1 MESKE
6 KTENKI
12 LFNAEINEIFAKT
25 ELIQEFQ
32 NPYEDSI
39 ELEIIFPINRDI
51 NLSKFE
57 ISMNEKK
64 IVSRIMEKEKAEEKY
79 TDTIAKGNTGF
90 LGQYSNDMKSYCVN
104 IGNLNSKEKI
114 TLKTI
119 YNQSISSYDMSY
131 EYIIMNNFPSFIF
144 NSKDKEETKENKI
157 EIIYNIDITACS
169 KITRLFTNFKNKE
182 NINITYNEDY
192 TKSKIS
198 HRMEQDL
205 SNKIIY
211 ENKINDDELHIL
223 FRTKD
228 INKPTLFYQYNPF
241 LKKHSYSLNYLYSS
255 DKITELI
262 DIPEK
267 PIEND
272 VESFYEKYLSNIASE
287 EPALFIFLVD
297 QSGSMSGN
305 AINVVIESLL
315 IFIQSLPKDSY
326 FQIIGFGTDFEKYN
340 ETPVKYDNK
349 NIKEIIKKI
358 KELKADK
365 GGTDIV
371 RPLNDIFKNK
381 MEYEK
386 IKLSKNIILLTDG
399 EVDDKNACFN
409 LIKENCDIFKVHSIG
424 IGNDFDGELIKLCGI
439 YGKGSFNF
447 VKNLENIN
455 NVVIKILKKCIMPYL
470 YDIKFNFLN
479 IEEDKE
485 NDIILSKNK
494 DFAYQDEIINYSFI
508 LDENN
513 KHNLIDLKNNIIKF
527 KIEYIKKMEQN
538 EIIVDFNKNNIIC
551 LPDGDNMTK
560 IIVDKYLKTNLN
572 MDEKSEIKISK
583 EYEVLSKNTSFF
595 AEIENENSQQ
605 NKLIKINIL
614 SNINRYISNINLYH
628 CDNFFS
634 NNLSLLDPD
643 LNLFCQG
650 SADFQDLN
658 LNCFAEDCCACKND
672 IDYSETKGINCFNKT
687 CFACENDID
696 YSKTKGI
703 NCFKIKK
710 TRMIGRKII
719 SKNHEKI
726 EKKKKKSNNNKKE
739 NKENEDIIHED
750 INLVDLILNQNPIDG
765 FWDKDKSTLEIEK
778 LLDKHIIDN
787 IKKLSKNKKEKDK
800 AYYTIL
806 IIYFITTKYPEKLG
820 EYELVL
826 NKAKNYLKGI
836 NIIYDKII
844 SKINK

>member
-1 MESKE
+1 MELE
-6 KTENKI
+6 ENTENKI

-25 ELIQEFQ
+25 ELIQEFR
-32 NPYEDSI
+32 NSYEDSI
-39 ELEIIFPINRDI
+39 ELEIIFPINKDI

-64 IVSRIMEKEKAEEKY
+64 IVSRIMQKEKAEEKY

-90 LGQYSNDMKSYCVN
+90 LGQYSTDMKSYCVN

-144 NSKDKEETKENKI
+144 NSKTKEEPKENKI
-157 EIIYNIDITACS
+157 EIIYNINITACS

-182 NINITYNEDY
+182 NLIITYNEDY

-198 HRMEQDL
+198 NRMEQDL
-205 SNKIIY
+205 SNKILN
-211 ENKINDDELHIL
+211 ENKINEDELHIL

-228 INKPTLFYQYNPF
+228 INKPKLFYQYNPF

-255 DKITELI
+255 DEISELI

-272 VESFYEKYLSNIASE
+272 VQSFYDKYLSNLVSDD
-287 EPALFIFLVD
+287 PALFIFLVD
-297 QSGSMSGN
+297 QSGSMSGD
-305 AINVVIESLL
+305 AMNVVIESLL

-326 FQIIGFGTDFEKYN
+326 FQIIGFGSNFEKYN
-340 ETPVKYDNK
+340 EVPVKYDNN
-349 NIKEIIKKI
+349 NIKEIINKI

-365 GGTDIV
+365 GGTNIID
-371 RPLNDIFKNK
+371 PLNDIFKNK
-381 MEYEK
+381 KEYEK
-386 IKLSKNIILLTDG
+386 IKLNKNIILLTDG
-399 EVDDKNACFN
+399 EVENKNECFN
-409 LIKENCDIFKVHSIG
+409 LIKENCDIFRVHSIG
-424 IGNDFDGELIKLCGI
+424 IGLDFDSELIKLCGI

-455 NVVIKILKKCIMPYL
+455 VAIIKILKKCIMPYL

-479 IEEDKE
+479 IEENKE
-485 NDIILSKNK
+485 GNIIFSKSK
-494 DFAYQDEIINYSFI
+494 DFVTQDEIINYSFI
-508 LDENN
+508 LDEDN
-513 KHNLIDLKNNIIKF
+513 KRNLIDLKNNIIKF
-527 KIEYIKKMEQN
+527 KIEFIKKKEKN
-538 EIIVDFNKNNIIC
+538 EIILDFNKNNIIY
-551 LPDGDNMTK
+551 LTDGDNMTK
-560 IIVDKYLKTNLN
+560 IIVDNYLKTNLD
-572 MDEKSEIKISK
+572 MDEKTEINISK

-614 SNINRYISNINLYH
+614 SNVNNYFPSVINLFNYN
-628 CDNFFS
+628 NFFS
-634 NNLSLLDPD
+634 DNDIQENNIISFYDQEE
-643 LNLFCQG
+643 FCSKQC
-650 SADFQDLN
+650 DMEPIF
-658 LNCFAEDCCACKND
+658 NCFSCV
-672 IDYSETKGINCFNKT
+672 NK
-687 CFACENDID
+687 CSLYENDNN
-696 YSKTKGI
+696 YLNKK
-703 NCFKIKK
+703 KRIKRGPYK
-710 TRMIGRKII
+710 KKPKII
-719 SKNHEKI
+719 EINREESDKDKK
-726 EKKKKKSNNNKKE
+726 EKKKKE
-739 NKENEDIIHED
+739 NIKQED

-765 FWDKDKSTLEIEK
+765 YWDKDQNTIAIEK
-778 LLDKHIIDN
+778 LLDKGIIKN

-806 IIYFITTKYPEKLG
+806 IIYFISTKYPEKLE
-820 EYELVL
+820 EYELIL

-836 NIIYDKII
+836 NIIYDNII

>member
-1 MESKE
+1 MELE
-6 KTENKI
+6 ENTENKI

-25 ELIQEFQ
+25 ELIQEFR
-32 NPYEDSI
+32 NSYEDSI
-39 ELEIIFPINRDI
+39 ELEIIFPINKDI

-64 IVSRIMEKEKAEEKY
+64 IVSRIMQKEKAEEKY

-90 LGQYSNDMKSYCVN
+90 LGQYSTDMKSYCVN

-144 NSKDKEETKENKI
+144 NSKTKEEVKENKI
-157 EIIYNIDITACS
+157 EIIYNINITACS

-182 NINITYNEDY
+182 NLIITYNEDY

-198 HRMEQDL
+198 NRMEQDL
-205 SNKIIY
+205 SNKILN
-211 ENKINDDELHIL
+211 ENKINEDELHIL

-228 INKPTLFYQYNPF
+228 INKPKLFYQYNPF

-255 DKITELI
+255 DEISELI

-272 VESFYEKYLSNIASE
+272 AQSFYDKYLSNLVSDD
-287 EPALFIFLVD
+287 PALFIFLVD
-297 QSGSMSGN
+297 QSYSMSGD

-326 FQIIGFGTDFEKYN
+326 FQIIGFGSNFEKYN
-340 ETPVKYDNK
+340 EIPVKYDNN
-349 NIKEIIKKI
+349 NIKEIINKI

-365 GGTDIV
+365 GGTNIID
-371 RPLNDIFKNK
+371 PLNDIFKNK
-381 MEYEK
+381 KEYEK
-386 IKLSKNIILLTDG
+386 IKLNKNIILLTDG
-399 EVDDKNACFN
+399 EVENKNECFN
-409 LIKENCDIFKVHSIG
+409 LIKENCDIFRVHSIG
-424 IGNDFDGELIKLCGI
+424 IGLDFDSELIKLCGI

-455 NVVIKILKKCIMPYL
+455 VAIIKILKKCIMPYL

-479 IEEDKE
+479 TEENKE
-485 NDIILSKNK
+485 GNIIFSKSK
-494 DFAYQDEIINYSFI
+494 DFVTQDEIINYSFI
-508 LDENN
+508 LDEDN
-513 KHNLIDLKNNIIKF
+513 KRNLIDLKNNIIKF
-527 KIEYIKKMEQN
+527 KIEFIKKKEKN
-538 EIIVDFNKNNIIC
+538 EIILDFNKNNIIY
-551 LPDGDNMTK
+551 LTDGDNMTK
-560 IIVDKYLKTNLN
+560 IIVDNYLKTNLD
-572 MDEKSEIKISK
+572 MDEKTEINISK

-614 SNINRYISNINLYH
+614 SNVNNYFPSVINLCNYN
-628 CDNFFS
+628 NFFS
-634 NNLSLLDPD
+634 D
-643 LNLFCQG
+643 
-650 SADFQDLN
+650 
-658 LNCFAEDCCACKND
+658 ND
-672 IDYSETKGINCFNKT
+672 IQENNIISFYDQEEFCSKQYDMEPIINCY
-687 CFACENDID
+687 CCENEILPSESDNN
-696 YSKTKGI
+696 YL
-703 NCFKIKK
+703 NKK
-710 TRMIGRKII
+710 KRKKRGPYMKKPKII
-719 SKNHEKI
+719 EINREESDKDKK
-726 EKKKKKSNNNKKE
+726 EKKKKE
-739 NKENEDIIHED
+739 NIKQED

-765 FWDKDKSTLEIEK
+765 YWDKDQNTIAIEK
-778 LLDKHIIDN
+778 LLDKGIIKN

-806 IIYFITTKYPEKLG
+806 IIYFISTKYPEKLE
-820 EYELVL
+820 EYELIL

-836 NIIYDKII
+836 NIIYDNII

>member
-628 CDNFFS
+628 CDNFPS
-634 NNLSLLDPD
+634 NDLSFLDPD

-658 LNCFAEDCCACKND
+658 LNCFAEDCCACENV
-672 IDYSETKGINCFNKT
+672 IDYSEKKGIDC
-687 CFACENDID
+687 I
-696 YSKTKGI
+696 
-703 NCFKIKK
+703 KIKK
-710 TRMIGRKII
+710 TRMMGKKI

-787 IKKLSKNKKEKDK
+787 IKKVSKNKKEKDK

>member
-1 MESKE
+1 MELE
-6 KTENKI
+6 ENTENKI

-32 NPYEDSI
+32 NPYEESI
-39 ELEIIFPINRDI
+39 ELEIIFPINKDI

-64 IVSRIMEKEKAEEKY
+64 IVSRIMQKEKAEEKY

-90 LGQYSNDMKSYCVN
+90 LGQYSTDMKSYCVN

-144 NSKDKEETKENKI
+144 NSKTKEEPKENKI
-157 EIIYNIDITACS
+157 EIIYNINITACS

-182 NINITYNEDY
+182 NLIITYNEDY

-198 HRMEQDL
+198 NRMEQDL
-205 SNKIIY
+205 SNKILN
-211 ENKINDDELHIL
+211 ENKINEDELHIL

-228 INKPTLFYQYNPF
+228 INKPKLFYQYNPF

-255 DKITELI
+255 DEISELI

-272 VESFYEKYLSNIASE
+272 VQSFYDKYLSNLVSDD
-287 EPALFIFLVD
+287 PALFIFLVD
-297 QSGSMSGN
+297 QSYSMSGD
-305 AINVVIESLL
+305 AMNVVIESLL

-326 FQIIGFGTDFEKYN
+326 FQIIGFGSNFEKYN
-340 ETPVKYDNK
+340 EVPVKYDNN
-349 NIKEIIKKI
+349 NIKEIINKI

-365 GGTDIV
+365 GGTNIID
-371 RPLNDIFKNK
+371 PLNDIFKNK
-381 MEYEK
+381 KEYEK
-386 IKLSKNIILLTDG
+386 IKLNKNIILLTDG
-399 EVDDKNACFN
+399 EVENKNECFN
-409 LIKENCDIFKVHSIG
+409 LIKENCDIFRVHSIG
-424 IGNDFDGELIKLCGI
+424 IGLDFDSELIKLCGI

-455 NVVIKILKKCIMPYL
+455 VAIIKILKKCIMPYL

-479 IEEDKE
+479 TEENKE
-485 NDIILSKNK
+485 GNIIFSKSK
-494 DFAYQDEIINYSFI
+494 DFVTQDEIINYSFI
-508 LDENN
+508 LDEDN
-513 KHNLIDLKNNIIKF
+513 KRNLIDLKNNIIKF
-527 KIEYIKKMEQN
+527 KIEFIKKKEKN
-538 EIIVDFNKNNIIC
+538 EIILDFNKNNIIY
-551 LPDGDNMTK
+551 LTDGDNMTK
-560 IIVDKYLKTNLN
+560 IIVDNYLKTNLD
-572 MDEKSEIKISK
+572 MDEKTEINISK

-614 SNINRYISNINLYH
+614 SNVNNYFPNIINLCNYN
-628 CDNFFS
+628 NFFS
-634 NNLSLLDPD
+634 DNDIQENNIISFYDQEE
-643 LNLFCQG
+643 FCSKQC
-650 SADFQDLN
+650 DMEPIF
-658 LNCFAEDCCACKND
+658 DCC
-672 IDYSETKGINCFNKT
+672 F
-687 CFACENDID
+687 CENEILPSENDNN
-696 YSKTKGI
+696 YLNKK
-703 NCFKIKK
+703 KRIKRGPYK
-710 TRMIGRKII
+710 KKPKII
-719 SKNHEKI
+719 EINREESDKDKK
-726 EKKKKKSNNNKKE
+726 EKKKKE
-739 NKENEDIIHED
+739 NIKQED

-765 FWDKDKSTLEIEK
+765 YWDKDQNTIAIEK
-778 LLDKHIIDN
+778 LLDKGIIKN

-806 IIYFITTKYPEKLG
+806 IIYFISTKYPEKLE
-820 EYELVL
+820 EYELIL

-836 NIIYDKII
+836 NIIYDNII

>member
-1 MESKE
+1 MQSKE

-538 EIIVDFNKNNIIC
+538 EIIVDFNKSNIIC

-658 LNCFAEDCCACKND
+658 LNCFAEDCCACENV
-672 IDYSETKGINCFNKT
+672 IDYSEKKGIDC
-687 CFACENDID
+687 I
-696 YSKTKGI
+696 
-703 NCFKIKK
+703 KIKK
-710 TRMIGRKII
+710 TRMMGKKI

-806 IIYFITTKYPEKLG
+806 IIYFISTKYPEKLE
-820 EYELVL
+820 EYELIL

-836 NIIYDKII
+836 NIIYDNII

>member
-64 IVSRIMEKEKAEEKY
+64 VVSRIMEKEKAEEKY

-157 EIIYNIDITACS
+157 EIIYNIDITTCS

-806 IIYFITTKYPEKLG
+806 IIYFISTKYPEKLE
-820 EYELVL
+820 EYELIL

-836 NIIYDKII
+836 NIIYDNII

>member
-1 MESKE
+1 MELE
-6 KTENKI
+6 ENTENKI

-25 ELIQEFQ
+25 ELIQEFR
-32 NPYEDSI
+32 NSYEESI
-39 ELEIIFPINRDI
+39 ELEIIFPINKDI

-64 IVSRIMEKEKAEEKY
+64 IVSRIMQKEKAEEKY

-90 LGQYSNDMKSYCVN
+90 LGQYSTDMKSYCVN

-144 NSKDKEETKENKI
+144 NSKTKEEPKENKI
-157 EIIYNIDITACS
+157 EIIYNINITACS

-182 NINITYNEDY
+182 NLIITYNEDY

-198 HRMEQDL
+198 NRMEQDL
-205 SNKIIY
+205 SNKILN
-211 ENKINDDELHIL
+211 ENKINEDELHIL

-228 INKPTLFYQYNPF
+228 INKPKLFYQYNPF

-255 DKITELI
+255 DEISELI

-272 VESFYEKYLSNIASE
+272 VQSFYDKYLSNLVSDD
-287 EPALFIFLVD
+287 PALFIFLVD
-297 QSGSMSGN
+297 QSYSMSGD
-305 AINVVIESLL
+305 AMNVVIESLL

-326 FQIIGFGTDFEKYN
+326 FQIIGFGSNFEKYN
-340 ETPVKYDNK
+340 EVPVKYDNN
-349 NIKEIIKKI
+349 NIKEIINKI

-365 GGTDIV
+365 GGTNIID
-371 RPLNDIFKNK
+371 PLNDIFKNK
-381 MEYEK
+381 KEYEK
-386 IKLSKNIILLTDG
+386 IKLNKNIILLTDG
-399 EVDDKNACFN
+399 EVENKNECFN
-409 LIKENCDIFKVHSIG
+409 LIKENCDIFRVHSIG
-424 IGNDFDGELIKLCGI
+424 IGLDFDSELIKLCGI

-455 NVVIKILKKCIMPYL
+455 VAIIKILKKCIMPYL

-479 IEEDKE
+479 IEENKE
-485 NDIILSKNK
+485 GNIIFSKSK
-494 DFAYQDEIINYSFI
+494 DFVTQDEIINYSFI
-508 LDENN
+508 LDEDN
-513 KHNLIDLKNNIIKF
+513 KRNLIDLKNNIIKF
-527 KIEYIKKMEQN
+527 KIEFIKKKEKN
-538 EIIVDFNKNNIIC
+538 EIILDFNKNNIIY
-551 LPDGDNMTK
+551 LTDGDNMTK
-560 IIVDKYLKTNLN
+560 IIVDNYLKTNLD
-572 MDEKSEIKISK
+572 MDEKTEINISK

-614 SNINRYISNINLYH
+614 SNVNNYFPNVINLCNYN
-628 CDNFFS
+628 NFFS
-634 NNLSLLDPD
+634 D
-643 LNLFCQG
+643 
-650 SADFQDLN
+650 
-658 LNCFAEDCCACKND
+658 ND
-672 IDYSETKGINCFNKT
+672 IQENNIISFYDQEEFCSKQCDMEPIFNC
-687 CFACENDID
+687 CRCENEILPSESDNN
-696 YSKTKGI
+696 YL
-703 NCFKIKK
+703 NKK
-710 TRMIGRKII
+710 KRKKRGPYMKKPKII
-719 SKNHEKI
+719 EINREESDKDKK
-726 EKKKKKSNNNKKE
+726 EKKKKE
-739 NKENEDIIHED
+739 NIKQED

-765 FWDKDKSTLEIEK
+765 YWDKDQNTMAIEK
-778 LLDKHIIDN
+778 LLDKGIIKN

-806 IIYFITTKYPEKLG
+806 IIYFISTKYPEKLE
-820 EYELVL
+820 EYELIL

-836 NIIYDKII
+836 NIIYDNII

>member
-182 NINITYNEDY
+182 NINISYNEDY

-658 LNCFAEDCCACKND
+658 LNCFAEDCCACENV
-672 IDYSETKGINCFNKT
+672 IDYSEKKGIDC
-687 CFACENDID
+687 I
-696 YSKTKGI
+696 
-703 NCFKIKK
+703 KIKK
-710 TRMIGRKII
+710 TRMMGKKI

>member
-182 NINITYNEDY
+182 NINISYNEDY

-424 IGNDFDGELIKLCGI
+424 IGNYFDGELIKLCGI

-634 NNLSLLDPD
+634 NDLSLLDPD

-658 LNCFAEDCCACKND
+658 LNCFAEDCCACENV
-672 IDYSETKGINCFNKT
+672 IDYSEKKGIDC
-687 CFACENDID
+687 I
-696 YSKTKGI
+696 
-703 NCFKIKK
+703 KIKK
-710 TRMIGRKII
+710 TRMMGKKI

>member
-1 MESKE
+1 MELE
-6 KTENKI
+6 ENTENKI

-25 ELIQEFQ
+25 ELIQEFR
-32 NPYEDSI
+32 NSYEDSI
-39 ELEIIFPINRDI
+39 ELEIIFPINKDI

-64 IVSRIMEKEKAEEKY
+64 IVSRIMQKEKAEEKY

-90 LGQYSNDMKSYCVN
+90 LGQYSTDMKSYCVN

-144 NSKDKEETKENKI
+144 NSKTKEEAKENKI
-157 EIIYNIDITACS
+157 EIIYNINITACS

-182 NINITYNEDY
+182 NLIITYNEDY

-198 HRMEQDL
+198 NRMEQDL
-205 SNKIIY
+205 SNKIIN
-211 ENKINDDELHIL
+211 ENKINEDELHIL

-228 INKPTLFYQYNPF
+228 INKPKLFYQYNPF

-255 DKITELI
+255 DEISELI

-272 VESFYEKYLSNIASE
+272 VQSFYDKYLSNLVSDD
-287 EPALFIFLVD
+287 PALFIFLVD
-297 QSGSMSGN
+297 QSGSMSGD
-305 AINVVIESLL
+305 AMNVVIESLL

-326 FQIIGFGTDFEKYN
+326 FQIIGFGSNFEKYN
-340 ETPVKYDNK
+340 EVPVKYDNN
-349 NIKEIIKKI
+349 NIKEIINKI

-365 GGTDIV
+365 GGTNIID
-371 RPLNDIFKNK
+371 PLNDIFKNK
-381 MEYEK
+381 KEYEK
-386 IKLSKNIILLTDG
+386 IKLNKNIILLTDG
-399 EVDDKNACFN
+399 EVENKNECFN
-409 LIKENCDIFKVHSIG
+409 LIKENCDIFRVHSIG
-424 IGNDFDGELIKLCGI
+424 IGLDFDSELIKLCGI

-455 NVVIKILKKCIMPYL
+455 VAIIKILKKCIMPYL
-470 YDIKFNFLN
+470 YDIKFKFLN
-479 IEEDKE
+479 IEENKE
-485 NDIILSKNK
+485 GNIIFTKNK
-494 DFAYQDEIINYSFI
+494 DFVTQDEMINYSFI
-508 LDENN
+508 LDEDN
-513 KHNLIDLKNNIIKF
+513 KRNLIDLKNSIIKF
-527 KIEYIKKMEQN
+527 KIEFIKKKEKN
-538 EIIVDFNKNNIIC
+538 EIILDFNKNNIIY
-551 LPDGDNMTK
+551 LTDGDNMTK
-560 IIVDKYLKTNLN
+560 IIVDNYLKTNLD
-572 MDEKSEIKISK
+572 MDEKTEINISK

-614 SNINRYISNINLYH
+614 SNVNNYFPSVINLFNYN
-628 CDNFFS
+628 NFFS
-634 NNLSLLDPD
+634 DNDIQENNIISFYDQEE
-643 LNLFCQG
+643 FCSKQY
-650 SADFQDLN
+650 DIEPI
-658 LNCFAEDCCACKND
+658 LNCCC
-672 IDYSETKGINCFNKT
+672 
-687 CFACENDID
+687 CENEILPSENDNNYLNKKKRIKRGP
-696 YSKTKGI
+696 YKKKAEIIEI
-703 NCFKIKK
+703 NRKESDKDKK
-710 TRMIGRKII
+710 
-719 SKNHEKI
+719 
-726 EKKKKKSNNNKKE
+726 EKKKKE
-739 NKENEDIIHED
+739 NIKQED

-765 FWDKDKSTLEIEK
+765 YWDKDQNTIAIEK
-778 LLDKHIIDN
+778 LLDKGIIKN

-806 IIYFITTKYPEKLG
+806 IIYFISTKYPEKLE
-820 EYELVL
+820 EYELIL

-836 NIIYDKII
+836 NIIYDNII

>member
-1 MESKE
+1 MQSKE

-658 LNCFAEDCCACKND
+658 LNCFAEDCCACENV
-672 IDYSETKGINCFNKT
+672 IDYSEKKGIDC
-687 CFACENDID
+687 I
-696 YSKTKGI
+696 
-703 NCFKIKK
+703 KIKK
-710 TRMIGRKII
+710 TRMMGKKI

>member
-1 MESKE
+1 MELE
-6 KTENKI
+6 ENTENKI

-64 IVSRIMEKEKAEEKY
+64 VVSRIMEKEKAEEKY

-119 YNQSISSYDMSY
+119 YNH
-131 EYIIMNNFPSFIF
+131 IF
-144 NSKDKEETKENKI
+144 NSKVKEETKENKI

-182 NINITYNEDY
+182 NINITYNKDY

-326 FQIIGFGTDFEKYN
+326 FQIIGFGKDFEKYN

-494 DFAYQDEIINYSFI
+494 DFAYQDEIINYSLI

-658 LNCFAEDCCACKND
+658 LNCFAEDCCACENV
-672 IDYSETKGINCFNKT
+672 IDYSEKKGIDC
-687 CFACENDID
+687 I
-696 YSKTKGI
+696 
-703 NCFKIKK
+703 KIKK
-710 TRMIGRKII
+710 TRMMGKKI

>member
-64 IVSRIMEKEKAEEKY
+64 VVSRIMEKEKAEEKY

-494 DFAYQDEIINYSFI
+494 DFAYQDEIINYSLI

-513 KHNLIDLKNNIIKF
+513 KNNLIDLKNNIIKF

-658 LNCFAEDCCACKND
+658 LNCFAEDCCACENV
-672 IDYSETKGINCFNKT
+672 IDYSEKKGIDC
-687 CFACENDID
+687 I
-696 YSKTKGI
+696 
-703 NCFKIKK
+703 KIKK
-710 TRMIGRKII
+710 TRMMGKKI

>member
-157 EIIYNIDITACS
+157 EIIYNIDITTCS

-211 ENKINDDELHIL
+211 ENKIDDDELHIL

-326 FQIIGFGTDFEKYN
+326 FQIIGFGSDFEKYN

-572 MDEKSEIKISK
+572 MDEKSDIKISK

-658 LNCFAEDCCACKND
+658 LNCFAEDCCACENV
-672 IDYSETKGINCFNKT
+672 IDYSEKKGIDC
-687 CFACENDID
+687 I
-696 YSKTKGI
+696 
-703 NCFKIKK
+703 KIKK
-710 TRMIGRKII
+710 TRMMGKKI

>member
-1 MESKE
+1 MKSKE

-297 QSGSMSGN
+297 QSGSMLGN

-326 FQIIGFGTDFEKYN
+326 FQIIGFGSDFEKYN

-494 DFAYQDEIINYSFI
+494 DFAYQDEIINYSLI

-672 IDYSETKGINCFNKT
+672 IDYSETK
-687 CFACENDID
+687 E
-696 YSKTKGI
+696 I

-710 TRMIGRKII
+710 TRMIGRKKI

-726 EKKKKKSNNNKKE
+726 EKKKKKSINNKKE

>member
-1 MESKE
+1 MELE
-6 KTENKI
+6 ENTENKI

-25 ELIQEFQ
+25 ELIQEFR
-32 NPYEDSI
+32 NSYEESI
-39 ELEIIFPINRDI
+39 ELEIIFPINKDI

-64 IVSRIMEKEKAEEKY
+64 IVSRIMQKEKAEEKY

-90 LGQYSNDMKSYCVN
+90 LGQYSTDMKSYCVN

-144 NSKDKEETKENKI
+144 NSKTKEEPKENKI
-157 EIIYNIDITACS
+157 EIIYNINITACS

-182 NINITYNEDY
+182 NLIITYNEDY

-198 HRMEQDL
+198 NRMEQDL
-205 SNKIIY
+205 SNKILN
-211 ENKINDDELHIL
+211 ENIINEDELHIL

-228 INKPTLFYQYNPF
+228 INKPKLFYQYNPF

-255 DKITELI
+255 DEISELI

-272 VESFYEKYLSNIASE
+272 VQSFYDKYLSNLVSDD
-287 EPALFIFLVD
+287 PALFIFLVD
-297 QSGSMSGN
+297 QSGSMSGD
-305 AINVVIESLL
+305 AMNVVIESLL

-326 FQIIGFGTDFEKYN
+326 FQIIGFGSNFEKYN
-340 ETPVKYDNK
+340 EVPVKYDNN
-349 NIKEIIKKI
+349 NIKEIINKI

-365 GGTDIV
+365 AGTNIID
-371 RPLNDIFKNK
+371 PLNDIFKNK
-381 MEYEK
+381 IEYEK
-386 IKLSKNIILLTDG
+386 IKLNKNIILLTDG
-399 EVDDKNACFN
+399 EVENKNECFN
-409 LIKENCDIFKVHSIG
+409 LIKENCDIFRVHSIG
-424 IGNDFDGELIKLCGI
+424 IGLDFDSELIKLCGI

-447 VKNLENIN
+447 VENLENIN
-455 NVVIKILKKCIMPYL
+455 VAIIKILKKCIMPYL

-479 IEEDKE
+479 TEENKE
-485 NDIILSKNK
+485 GNIIFTKNK
-494 DFAYQDEIINYSFI
+494 DFVTQDEIINYSFI
-508 LDENN
+508 LDEDN
-513 KHNLIDLKNNIIKF
+513 KRNLIDLKNSIIKF
-527 KIEYIKKMEQN
+527 KIEFIKKKEKN
-538 EIIVDFNKNNIIC
+538 EIIVDFNKNNIIY
-551 LPDGDNMTK
+551 LTDGDNMTK
-560 IIVDKYLKTNLN
+560 IIVDNYLKANLD
-572 MDEKSEIKISK
+572 MDEKTEINISK

-614 SNINRYISNINLYH
+614 SNVNNYFPSVINLFNYN
-628 CDNFFS
+628 NFFS
-634 NNLSLLDPD
+634 DNDIQENNIISFYDQEE
-643 LNLFCQG
+643 FCSKQY
-650 SADFQDLN
+650 DMEPI
-658 LNCFAEDCCACKND
+658 LNCCC
-672 IDYSETKGINCFNKT
+672 
-687 CFACENDID
+687 CENEILPSENDNN
-696 YSKTKGI
+696 YLNKK
-703 NCFKIKK
+703 KRIKRGHYMK
-710 TRMIGRKII
+710 KPKII
-719 SKNHEKI
+719 EINREESDKDKK
-726 EKKKKKSNNNKKE
+726 EKKKKE
-739 NKENEDIIHED
+739 NIKQED

-765 FWDKDKSTLEIEK
+765 YWDKDQNTIAIEK
-778 LLDKHIIDN
+778 LLDKGIIKN

-806 IIYFITTKYPEKLG
+806 IIYFISTKYPEKLE
-820 EYELVL
+820 EYELIL

-836 NIIYDKII
+836 NIIYDNII

>member
-326 FQIIGFGTDFEKYN
+326 FQIIGFGSDFEKYN

-409 LIKENCDIFKVHSIG
+409 LIKENSDIFKVHSIG

-527 KIEYIKKMEQN
+527 KIEYIKKKEKN

-658 LNCFAEDCCACKND
+658 LNCFAEDCCACENV
-672 IDYSETKGINCFNKT
+672 IDYSEKKGIDC
-687 CFACENDID
+687 I
-696 YSKTKGI
+696 
-703 NCFKIKK
+703 KIKK
-710 TRMIGRKII
+710 TRMMGKKI